1 MLLEFKEHI
10 NKQFP
15 FLNRNKLI
23 LAISGGIDSVVLTY
37 LCNEIG
43 LKISL
48 AHCNFNLRGKESN
61 ADEDFVLNLADEL
74 NLEVFVQNF
83 DTESYAKDKKLSIQM
98 AARELRYAWF
108 FELSNQLQFDYI
120 LTAHHTDDNLETF
133 LINLSR
139 GTGLEGLT
147 GIPALN
153 GKIVRPLLSFSR
165 SEIEEYANKQKLEW
179 REDSSNESLKYL
191 RNKLRHEVIPPL
203 KETNPQFLQN
213 FTTTQKQ
220 LSGIDAIVQD
230 AVDKVFKEVVEKVTE
245 DEIHFSIPKLKKY
258 NNVEAY
264 LYQLLKDYN
273 FTAWDDIVS
282 LLDAQSGKYVLS
294 NTYRL
299 LKNREQ
305 LILSRLPNENT
316 NEISINVFDK
326 KTETPVGTIVFSTV
340 DKIDETD
347 SNSVF
352 VDKDL
357 LKFPLTVRLWKN
369 GDYFYPFGMQGKKKL
384 SKFFKDEKLSVL
396 EKEKAFVLCSENNI
410 VWVLKKRLDNRF
422 KVTNE
427 TKIILKITISP

>member
-1 MLLEFKEHI
+1 MLIEFKEHI
-10 NKQFP
+10 NEHFP
-15 FLNRNKLI
+15 FLNRNKLL
-23 LAISGGIDSVVLTY
+23 LAISGGIDSVVLTH
-37 LCNEIG
+37 LCNEVG

-48 AHCNFNLRGKESN
+48 AHCNFNLRGNESSV
-61 ADEDFVLNLADEL
+61 DEDFVLNLADEL

-83 DTESYAKDKKLSIQM
+83 DTESYSKDKKLSIQM

-153 GKIVRPLLSFSR
+153 GKIVRPLLAFSR
-165 SEIEEYANKQKLEW
+165 SDIEEYANKEKLEW

-203 KETNPQFLQN
+203 KETNTQFLQN
-213 FTTTQKQ
+213 FMTTQKQ

-230 AVDKVFKEVVEKVTE
+230 TIEKVFKEVVEKVTE

-258 NNVEAY
+258 NNIEAY

-273 FTAWDDIVS
+273 FTAWDDIVN

-305 LILSRLPNENT
+305 LILSRLLSENT
-316 NEISINVFDK
+316 DEISINAFDK
-326 KTETPVGTIVFSTV
+326 KTETPVGTIVFRTV

-347 SNSVF
+347 FNSVF

-357 LKFPLTVRLWKN
+357 LKFPLTVRLWEN

-410 VWVLKKRLDNRF
+410 VWVLKKRLDDRF

-427 TKIILKITISP
+427 TTTILKITISP